1 MDSIL
6 RLALALL
13 ALCAPVRK
21 EGRVI
26 AAHHSLLRVGGV
38 SSLDY
43 VQDGLYY
50 QLDGIE
56 NAGRGVH
63 DASAST
69 WSDLTGNGR
78 DATFINGKAWKDDAC
93 YLAGATS
100 DHMAKI
106 RGVPS
111 FTAFTLEIV
120 FKGGTAESYAR
131 IFDNEAYFQWV
142 ENRRFGALVYTSRY
156 PNHPAIEICTTVDN
170 EFSLVPP
177 CHGMSAPM
185 SLSIYPS
192 VSGST
197 ITGASASANGQFK
210 QTVTYSTSAGTVPQ
224 YMDVANRSSTPDRGM
239 DMDVY
244 AIRVY
249 NRVLSAAEIAANY
262 AIDKARFN
270 LP

>member
-1 MDSIL
+1 M
-6 RLALALL
+6 
-13 ALCAPVRK
+13 
-21 EGRVI
+21 I
-26 AAHHSLLRVGGV
+26 AAHQTMLAPQGGP

-69 WSDLTGNGR
+69 WTDLTGNGR
-78 DATFINGKAWKDDAC
+78 GASFINGKTWKDDAC
-93 YLAGATS
+93 YLAGMTS

-106 RGVPS
+106 AGLPS
-111 FTAFTLEIV
+111 MTAFTFEIV
-120 FKGGTAESYAR
+120 HKLYSWELAGRVWDT
-131 IFDNEAYFQWV
+131 EAYFGSVQGK
-142 ENRRFGALVYTSRY
+142 RFYGFCDNTKLQMDINIANNTSLLF
-156 PNHPAIEICTTVDN
+156 PEIPVNTTAKSIT
-170 EFSLVPP
+170 FVP
-177 CHGMSAPM
+177 
-185 SLSIYPS
+185 
-192 VSGST
+192 T
-197 ITGASASANGQFK
+197 
-210 QTVTYSTSAGTVPQ
+210 TYSTTVAPYVYMNGVFAATRHSSPAYTPQ
-224 YMDVANRSSTPDRGM
+224 TTTFIDVANRSNSPNRGV